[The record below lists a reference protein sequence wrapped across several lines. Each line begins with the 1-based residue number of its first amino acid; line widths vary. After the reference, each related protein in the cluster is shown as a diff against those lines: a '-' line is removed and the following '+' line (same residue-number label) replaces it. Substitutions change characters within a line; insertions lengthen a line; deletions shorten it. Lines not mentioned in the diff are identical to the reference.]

1 MQTMIEGIRRPVT
14 TWIVIVSTL
23 VLALACSST
32 AQAQNES
39 GGNVAVSGSD
49 DNVNLQYAGSRFS
62 IGVGVDTEFDVVG
75 EITAVLTENYKSAL
89 IGEGWVGSEGAGGL
103 KLNYHWLLNGV
114 SAGEDENGNPIYRD
128 GTILKTFV
136 AVDQGE
142 ISDHRKLTFGGGF
155 EKENFFGS
163 IYGVAG
169 LSGEELV
176 NTIIDNDIAFVNGT
190 LNGRGFSRTDT
201 ITTTT
206 QIFEEVY
213 EWGVGI
219 RGGTYIYDPQLRLT
233 LGADFENGADGADQ
247 FTASAR
253 LDKVFGRTG
262 HMLSLRGAW
271 ARKSGPFEIDRTDWR
286 GGVYYTYNFGET
298 HRPVRV
304 YESQQF
310 EVTPAVS
317 ATPSEREGSVFMNQ
331 VDVSNEANFELDEY
345 ELLPQAAGILDDL
358 LERVEEARLVGSIK
372 LTGHTCNLGTDAH
385 NLTLSENRVNEVRD
399 YMLSRGLREDQIE
412 IDWKGEAQPRYSNE
426 TEETRRLNR
435 RVEIEF
441 ATETEVRRPATGPSE
456 PVLEWRQVEVATEA
470 PWIRRALRTPV
481 RHKRR
486 VDVYR
491 TQQVDTEVIEGQTT
505 FDNGQPTLQDDSFNV
520 DQDSVDNSLNVLS
533 NDSDPD
539 GDSLQIIS
547 VSTPANGTVSIAGDQ
562 LVYTPNIDFN
572 GMDNF
577 IYTVDDGFGGQQSA
591 NVTVIVAPAN
601 AAPTAVSDSATANA
615 GQTISIDVLANDSDP
630 EGDAINLI
638 SVTQP
643 ANGSAQVNGDQVSY
657 TANEGFSGADSFT
670 YTIADALGNQAT
682 ATVSVTVT
690 PGSPPIAVDDRF
702 MIPMNAPGTFDVL
715 ANDSDPD
722 GDPITLDSIVQ
733 QPSVGSASINPD
745 GTISYSPPFQFVG
758 GTSLVYSISDTFG
771 NTATATVM
779 IWIGD

>member
-1 MQTMIEGIRRPVT
+1 MQTMIEGIRQFVT
-14 TWIVIVSTL
+14 TGTVIAQIL
-23 VLALACSST
+23 VLALISSVAL
-32 AQAQNES
+32 AQDQAGS
-39 GGNVAVSGSD
+39 NVAVSGSD
-49 DNVNLQYAGSRFS
+49 DNVNLQFTGSRFS

-75 EITAVLTENYKSAL
+75 EITAVLTENYQSAL

-155 EKENFFGS
+155 EKENFFAS
-163 IYGVAG
+163 VYGVAG

-176 NTIIDNDIAFVNGT
+176 NTIISNDTTFITGT

-213 EWGVGI
+213 EWGVGV

-253 LDKVFGRTG
+253 LDKVFGRSG

-286 GGVYYTYNFGET
+286 GGIYYTYNFGET

-304 YESQQF
+304 YQSQQF

-345 ELLPQAAGILDDL
+345 ELLPQATGILDDL
-358 LERVEEARLVGSIK
+358 LARIEEARLVGSIK
-372 LTGHTCNLGTDAH
+372 LVGHTCNLGTDEY
-385 NLTLSENRVNEVRD
+385 NLSLSENRVKAVRD
-399 YMLSRGLREDQIE
+399 YMLSRGLNEDQIE
-412 IDWKGEAQPRYSNE
+412 IDWKGEAEPRYSNE

-441 ATETEVRRPATGPSE
+441 ATETEVRRPATGPQE
-456 PVLEWRQVEVATEA
+456 PVLEWRQVEVPTEA

-491 TQQVDTEVIEGQTT
+491 TQQVDTEVVEGQTI
-505 FDNGQPTLQDDSFNV
+505 FDNDQPALQDDSFNL
-520 DQDSVDNSLNVLS
+520 DQDSIDNALNVLS

-547 VSTPANGTVSIAGDQ
+547 VSTPSSGTVSISGDQ
-562 LVYTPNIDFN
+562 VLYTPNTGFT
-572 GMDNF
+572 GTDNF

-591 NVTVIVAPAN
+591 NVTIIVAPAN
-601 AAPTAVSDSATANA
+601 AAPIAVSDSATANA

-630 EGDAINLI
+630 EGDAINLV

-657 TANEGFSGADSFT
+657 TANAGFSGTDSFS
-670 YTIADALGNQAT
+670 YTIADAAGNQAT
-682 ATVSVTVT
+682 AQVSVTVT
-690 PGSPPIAVDDRF
+690 PGSPPVAVDDRF
-702 MIPMNAPGTFDVL
+702 MIAMNAFGTFDVL

-733 QPSVGSASINPD
+733 QPSVGSAAINPD
-745 GTISYSPPFQFVG
+745 GTITYTPPFQFVG

-771 NTATATVM
+771 NTDTATVA